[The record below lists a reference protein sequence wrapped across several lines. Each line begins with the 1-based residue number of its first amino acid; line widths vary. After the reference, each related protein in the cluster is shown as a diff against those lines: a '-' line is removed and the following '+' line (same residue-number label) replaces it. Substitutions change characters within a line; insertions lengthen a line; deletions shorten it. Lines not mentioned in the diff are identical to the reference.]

1 MIVYFADRQMNIL
14 GMGSTELREG
24 LTIANDKK
32 TEEIETGVAIFEC
45 DIPYDSSTREKV
57 NTCAEVGNYI
67 LRKNDDENEFYTIIE
82 SEIDTKKQVVY
93 IYAEDDGM
101 DLLNDVVGAYE
112 ADKAYPIS
120 HYINKFSA
128 GSGFVIGRN
137 EVSSLTRK
145 LSWDGEST
153 AAARLASVATQFDGC
168 EISYSFDIKGL
179 FVTKKYIN
187 IYKQRG
193 KDIGIQLR
201 LNQDIDS
208 IITSKSIANLATALE
223 CTGGTPE
230 NAENPITLK
239 NYTYDDGDFYV
250 DGTVLKSRT
259 ALKKWSRY
267 LWRTEQSQA
276 SGGHI
281 VKQFSYDTTS
291 PATLCSH
298 AITELKKAREMEVNY
313 DVELKKLPEN
323 VKIGDRVNIIDDEGG
338 LYLSTR
344 ILKLEVSIAEKEQT
358 ATLGE
363 YLIKGSGIARKVLD
377 LAEQFSK
384 NSVSAARALMIANN
398 AKAAS
403 DSAQT
408 QAEQAVSDAATA
420 QTAANAAQQTAN
432 QAAQSAQ
439 EAQTA
444 ASNAQ
449 TAVGEVVESVTSL
462 QETIENAQTA
472 ADNAYTAAQ
481 TAQTKAEEAATAA
494 SNAVKDAADAK
505 TAAATAQSTADGA
518 VTNAETAISTANT
531 AKTQAEGAS
540 ATAAAAKADAA
551 AAQADIDSLGDD
563 LTTLSNTMTTD
574 YARKTDL
581 TEAQSTLQTQ
591 ITQNAGTIASH
602 ATQITTIDETAN
614 NAAEQAEAANA
625 TAAAA
630 KTAADKATA
639 DATAAQTAADNAAA
653 AAANAQSEADTAKTV
668 ATTAKSVADK
678 AESDLAVAKADLA
691 TVQGRVDAT
700 EEDIAAAQAAV
711 TTAQAAADKAKADAT
726 AAVTAA
732 NTAQTKADTAATNAA
747 EAQAAANDAASK
759 AALAQKTADEA
770 KGDATAARTKAE
782 EAAAAAASAQATANT
797 AKTNAA
803 TAQATADTAAE
814 TAAAA
819 QKSADDADAKAA
831 AAAADL
837 ATAQQNLANV
847 TSRVDA
853 TEEEVE
859 AAQAAV
865 AAAQQAADTAA
876 ANAAAA
882 QSTADTAKAN
892 AETAQAAADTAKTAA
907 DNAQAAAD
915 EAQAAADQAKLDVEN
930 LTVRVTSTETLIEQN
945 IEDISLSATKEE
957 VTESLGGFYTKEEVE
972 ALLQIQADEITLKFT
987 QTSQEMDDINNDL
1000 QERINTITKYFTFDL
1015 NGLTIGDIDSPNKI
1029 VIDND
1034 QVSIIVNGVEVERFD
1049 ATGKGL
1055 IPELE
1060 VTRSFELLG
1069 LLINEDNGRV
1079 NCEDLEV

>member
-1 MIVYFADRQMNIL
+1 M
-14 GMGSTELREG
+14 
-24 LTIANDKK
+24 
-32 TEEIETGVAIFEC
+32 
-45 DIPYDSSTREKV
+45 
-57 NTCAEVGNYI
+57 
-67 LRKNDDENEFYTIIE
+67 RKNDDENEFYTIIE

-398 AKAAS
+398 AKAAA

>member
-398 AKAAS
+398 AKAAA

-462 QETIENAQTA
+462 QETIENAQ
-472 ADNAYTAAQ
+472 
-481 TAQTKAEEAATAA
+481 
-494 SNAVKDAADAK
+494 

>member
-1 MIVYFADRQMNIL
+1 MIVYFADRKMNIL
-14 GMGSTELREG
+14 GMGSTELRKG

-57 NTCAEVGNYI
+57 NACAEVGNYI

-208 IITSKSIANLATALE
+208 ITTSKSIANLATALE

-230 NAENPITLK
+230 NSENPITLK

-259 ALKKWSRY
+259 ALKKWARY
-267 LWRTEQSQA
+267 LWRTEQAQA

-298 AITELKKAREMEVNY
+298 ARTELKKAREIEVNY
-313 DVELKKLPEN
+313 AVDLKKLPEN

-344 ILKLEVSIAEKEQT
+344 ILKLEVSVAEKEQT

-363 YLIKGSGIARKVLD
+363 YLIKGSGIAQKVAD
-377 LAEQFSK
+377 LAAQFAK
-384 NSVSAARALMIANN
+384 NSVSATRALAIANN
-398 AKAAS
+398 AKAAANA
-403 DSAQT
+403 AQT
-408 QAEQAVSDAATA
+408 QADQAVSDAASA
-420 QTAANAAQQTAN
+420 QTAANAAQQTAD
-432 QAAQSAQ
+432 QAEQSAQ

-444 ASNAQ
+444 ANNAQ

-462 QETIENAQTA
+462 QETVTNAQTA

-494 SNAVKDAADAK
+494 SNAVKDATEAK

-531 AKTQAEGAS
+531 AKAQAEGAS
-540 ATAAAAKADAA
+540 ATAEAAKADAQE
-551 AAQADIDSLGDD
+551 AQKEIDSLGDNLD
-563 LTTLSNTMTTD
+563 TLSHTMTAE

-581 TEAQSTLQTQ
+581 TEATSNLQTQ
-591 ITQNAGTIASH
+591 ITQNAGTIATH
-602 ATQITTIDETAN
+602 AKQITTIDETAN
-614 NAAEQAEAANA
+614 NAAEQAEAANN

-630 KTAADKATA
+630 KEAADKATA
-639 DATAAQTAADNAAA
+639 DATAAQTAADTAKT
-653 AAANAQSEADTAKTV
+653 AAANAQSEADAAKTAAETAKN
-668 ATTAKSVADK
+668 VADK
-678 AESDLAVAKADLA
+678 AETDLEAAKADLA

-700 EEDIAAAQAAV
+700 EEDIAAAEAAV
-711 TTAQAAADKAKADAT
+711 ADAQAAADKAKADAT
-726 AAVTAA
+726 AA
-732 NTAQTKADTAATNAA
+732 QTKAQEAA
-747 EAQAAANDAASK
+747 EAAAK
-759 AALAQKTADEA
+759 AQSTAD
-770 KGDATAARTKAE
+770 
-782 EAAAAAASAQATANT
+782 T
-797 AKTNAA
+797 AKTNAD
-803 TAQATADTAAE
+803 TAQATADTAAQK
-814 TAAAA
+814 ALAA
-819 QKSADDADAKAA
+819 QNAANDADAKAQQ
-831 AAAADL
+831 AAADL

-853 TEEEVE
+853 TAEEVA

-865 AAAQQAADTAA
+865 ETAQKAADLAKTNAQAAQA
-876 ANAAAA
+876 
-882 QSTADTAKAN
+882 TADTAKAN
-892 AETAQAAADTAKTAA
+892 AQAAQNAADTAKTAA

-915 EAQAAADQAKLDVEN
+915 EARSAAEQAQLDVDN
-930 LTVRVTSTETLIEQN
+930 LESRVTSTETLIEQN
-945 IEDISLSATKEE
+945 TKDISLSATKEE
-957 VTESLGGFYTKEEVE
+957 VTETLGGFYTKEEVE
-972 ALLQIQADEITLKFT
+972 ALLKIKANEIIMKFT
-987 QTSQEMDDINNDL
+987 EENKSIYDENGKL
-1000 QERINTITKYFTFDL
+1000 QEQINGITKYFTFNL
-1015 NGLTIGDIDSPNKI
+1015 NGLTIGEVDSPNKI
-1029 VIDND
+1029 VIDNKK
-1034 QVSIIVNGVEVERFD
+1034 VAIIVNGVEVEQFD

-1055 IPELE
+1055 IPDLE

-1069 LLINEDNGRV
+1069 LLITEDNERV
-1079 NCEDLEV
+1079 NCRDMEV